1 MLAAAPRATFAS
13 LAPVKSTQT
22 PALFRPAM
30 AGFPDNDNS
39 AALYGDVIMEHY
51 RSPRH
56 RARLPV
62 ADVETEEINPFCG
75 DRACLQ
81 LRLRPAGG
89 TSAGGASGDNG
100 AAVIAAVSAVA
111 EGCSIIQASASLL
124 ADGVRGRRLDA
135 AADLARRFRD
145 LMQGQPLPPS
155 ARAELGDLAALEVVR
170 QYPVRIKCALLPWVA
185 LEDGLRRLR

>member
-1 MLAAAPRATFAS
+1 
-13 LAPVKSTQT
+13 
-22 PALFRPAM
+22 M

-89 TSAGGASGDNG
+89 LSAGGVSGDSVPGDNG

-124 ADGVRGRRLDA
+124 ADGVRGRSLDA